1 MAGITSY
8 GAYVPI
14 YRLSREILVQVWGG
28 KGKGEKAVANA
39 DEDSLTL
46 GVEAARD
53 CLKGFDKS
61 KVDALYFATT
71 TAPYKEKQS
80 ASIMAAACDLREEI
94 RTVDVTDSLRS
105 GTVALMMA
113 IDAVK
118 AGSARTVLV
127 IVADTRLAPPDTLY
141 ESIFGD
147 GAAAFLIG
155 NENVVVEIEG
165 SSSITSAFVDF
176 WRLEDDKI
184 IRWWEER
191 LCREEGYVPYMTNAI
206 NDVLKKAKVTVK
218 DISKAVISSP
228 DKSMQGDIV
237 KAFKLD
243 PKIQVQDLML
253 DSIGNTGCAHVPMI
267 LVAALENAKAGDKIL
282 AASYADG
289 ADAIVFKVTDK
300 ISKMA
305 DRRGIKGYLKS
316 KVMLPNYGKYMR
328 FRDLMEWEHDL
339 FMERRMALAEVWRH
353 RTFYLRFYGVK
364 CGKCGHIMLPHP
376 NVCIYCQADEK
387 FFEKVPMADKRG
399 SLVTYSMDV
408 RSRALDNPNVL
419 AAVNFHGGGR
429 FFSQMTDRDPDKLK
443 VGMEM
448 ELTFRRIH
456 DALHIHN
463 YFWKCRPVR
472 GE

>member
-1 MAGITSY
+1 MVGITSF

-14 YRLSREILVQVWGG
+14 YRLNREILAQVWGG

-71 TAPYKEKQS
+71 TPPYKEKQS
-80 ASIMAAACDLREEI
+80 ASIIAAACDLREEI
-94 RTVDVTDSLRS
+94 RSVDVTDSIRA
-105 GTVALMMA
+105 GTVAIMMA
-113 IDAVK
+113 LDAVK
-118 AGSARTVLV
+118 AGSARTALV
-127 IVADTRLAPPDTLY
+127 VVADTRLAPPDTLY
-141 ESIFGD
+141 ESLFGD

-155 NENVVVEIEG
+155 NDDIVVEVDG
-165 SSSITSAFVDF
+165 SSCITAPFVDF

-191 LCREEGYVPYMTNAI
+191 FIREEGYVPYMTNAI
-206 NDVLKKAKVTVK
+206 NQVMKTAKVTSK
-218 DISKAVISSP
+218 DISKAVIFSP

-237 KAFKLD
+237 KGMKFD
-243 PKIQVQDLML
+243 PKTQVQDLMF
-253 DSIGNTGCAHVPMI
+253 DTIGHTGAALVPMM
-267 LVAALENAKAGDKIL
+267 LVSALQNAKAGDKIL
-282 AASYADG
+282 TANYGDG
-289 ADAIVFKVTDK
+289 ADAFVFKVTNS

-305 DRRGIKGYLKS
+305 GRRGVKGYLKS
-316 KVMLPNYGKYMR
+316 KVMLPNYGKYMH

-353 RTFYLRFYGVK
+353 RNFYFRFYGVK
-364 CGKCGHIMLPHP
+364 CGKCGHIIVPAP
-376 NVCIYCQADEK
+376 NTCIYCQADEK
-387 FFEKVPMADKRG
+387 FFEEIPLADKRG
-399 SLVTYSMDV
+399 ALVTFSMDI
-408 RSRALDNPNVL
+408 RSRAIDPPNVL

-429 FFSQMTDRDPDKLK
+429 FFSQMTDRDPDNLK

>member
-1 MAGITSY
+1 MVGITSF

-14 YRLSREILVQVWGG
+14 YRLNREILAQVWGG

-80 ASIMAAACDLREEI
+80 ASIIAAACDLREEI
-94 RTVDVTDSLRS
+94 RTVDMTDSLRS
-105 GTVALMMA
+105 GTVAIMMA
-113 IDAVK
+113 LDAVK
-118 AGSARTVLV
+118 AGSARTALV
-127 IVADTRLAPPDTLY
+127 VVADTRLAPPDTLY

-155 NENVVVEIEG
+155 NDNVVVEIEG
-165 SSSITSAFVDF
+165 ISSTTAPFVDF

-191 LCREEGYVPYMTNAI
+191 LCREMGYVPYMSNAI
-206 NDVLKKAKVTVK
+206 DAVFKTAKVEVK

-237 KAFKLD
+237 KKFKFD
-243 PKIQVQDLML
+243 PKAQVQDLMY
-253 DSIGNTGCAHVPMI
+253 DNIGHTGCAQVPMM
-267 LVAALENAKAGDKIL
+267 LVAALQNAKAGDKIL
-282 AASYADG
+282 AANYADG
-289 ADAIVFKVTDK
+289 ADAMVFKVTDK

-316 KVMLPNYGKYMR
+316 RVALPNYGKYMH

-353 RTFYLRFYGVK
+353 RNFYFRFYGVK
-364 CGKCGHIMLPHP
+364 CGKCGHIIVPAP
-376 NVCIYCQADEK
+376 NTCIYCQADEK
-387 FFEKVPMADKRG
+387 YFEEIPLADKRG
-399 SLVTYSMDV
+399 SLVTFSLDI
-408 RSRALDNPNVL
+408 RSRAIDPPNVL

-429 FFSQMTDRDPDKLK
+429 FFSQMTDRDPDNLK